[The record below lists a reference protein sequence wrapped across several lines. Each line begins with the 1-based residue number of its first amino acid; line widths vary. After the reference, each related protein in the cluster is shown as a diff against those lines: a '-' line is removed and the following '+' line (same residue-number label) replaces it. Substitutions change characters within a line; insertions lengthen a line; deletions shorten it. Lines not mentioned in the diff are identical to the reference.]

1 MMKQF
6 FLSLIIA
13 LTWVPAIG
21 QCCPEKPTAEKRQV
35 LWQKLQE
42 ELTAVD
48 KGLDG
53 VMGLA
58 VKDLTSGETFFIH
71 GDEIMPQ
78 ASSIKITVLANLYL
92 QAQQGKL
99 KLTDEYVVRKEDLV
113 SGSDIMLGLTPGVT
127 RLTLRDLATMMVA
140 VSDNSATNV
149 LIGRVGM
156 ENVNAMLDGLGLHAT
171 RLRRQMMDLKAAG
184 EGRENV
190 STPREMMTLLE
201 TIYRGKLLSKE
212 MTADFIKV
220 LSTHKESSLLQGL
233 PDDAVAASK
242 PGELEAVRNDSGIIF
257 RKKSALYFVRD
268 DNVSEGRK
276 RGLGGNPQ
284 SYGAHVQLFRSRVP
298 RLRLW
303 PGRVA
308 KIRQALLKGLSLYL
322 GRSAKIRWNET
333 SFSMDPD
340 HHPISQCDLCGTVQ
354 ARSLTGSGPAKSAAI
369 QSRRQ
374 CSPGYPPRAGH
385 CRSATQKRAAGFWR
399 QLVYRLPCP

>member
-1 MMKQF
+1 MMKR
-6 FLSLIIA
+6 FLFSLTAVLACI
-13 LTWVPAIG
+13 PASA
-21 QCCPEKPTAEKRQV
+21 QCCPDKPATEKRQV
-35 LWQKLQE
+35 LWQKLQQD
-42 ELTAVD
+42 LAAVD
-48 KGLDG
+48 KDLNGILGLS
-53 VMGLA
+53 

-78 ASSIKITVLANLYL
+78 ASSIKIAVLADLYL

-99 KLTDEYVVRKEDLV
+99 KLADEYVVRKEDLV
-113 SGSDIMLGLTPGVT
+113 DGSDIMLGLTPGVT

-156 ENVNAMLDGLGLHAT
+156 ENVNTMLDSLGLHAT

-201 TIYRGKLLSKE
+201 TIYRGKLLNNE

-257 RKKSALYFVRD
+257 VKNRPYILCVMTTY
-268 DNVSEGRK
+268 
-276 RGLGGNPQ
+276 
-284 SYGAHVQLFRSRVP
+284 
-298 RLRLW
+298 
-303 PGRVA
+303 
-308 KIRQALLKGLSLYL
+308 LKDEKDG
-322 GRSAKIRWNET
+322 
-333 SFSMDPD
+333 
-340 HHPISQCDLCGTVQ
+340 
-354 ARSLTGSGPAKSAAI
+354 SAAI
-369 QSRRQ
+369 RKITALTYSYFDRLSRASGYGRVV
-374 CSPGYPPRAGH
+374 SP
-385 CRSATQKRAAGFWR
+385 K
-399 QLVYRLPCP
+399 

>member
-1 MMKQF
+1 MKRPIILF
-6 FLSLIIA
+6 FLFIF
-13 LTWVPAIG
+13 WCVPTLP
-21 QCCPEKPTAEKRQV
+21 QCCPEKPATEKRQA

-42 ELTAVD
+42 ELKAID
-48 KGLDG
+48 KELDG

-58 VKDLTSGETFFIH
+58 VKDLASGETFFIH

-78 ASSIKITVLANLYL
+78 ASSIKIAVLAELYV

-113 SGSDIMLGLTPGVT
+113 SGSDIMLGLTPGAT

-156 ENVNAMLDGLGLHAT
+156 ENVDTMLDSIGLHST

-201 TIYRGKLLSKE
+201 TIYRGKLLNKE

-220 LSTHKESSLLQGL
+220 LSTRKESSLLQGL
-233 PDDAVAASK
+233 PDDAIAASK

-257 RKKSALYFVRD
+257 VKNRPYILCVMTTYLKDEK
-268 DNVSEGRK
+268 EG
-276 RGLGGNPQ
+276 
-284 SYGAHVQLFRSRVP
+284 
-298 RLRLW
+298 
-303 PGRVA
+303 
-308 KIRQALLKGLSLYL
+308 
-322 GRSAKIRWNET
+322 
-333 SFSMDPD
+333 
-340 HHPISQCDLCGTVQ
+340 
-354 ARSLTGSGPAKSAAI
+354 SAAI
-369 QSRRQ
+369 RKIAALTYSYFDRVSRASDYGRVV
-374 CSPGYPPRAGH
+374 SP
-385 CRSATQKRAAGFWR
+385 K
-399 QLVYRLPCP
+399 